1 VSLDNIVSYLF
12 FLVKKVELLFIE
24 RGRREH
30 HGWLLFLCFFVAHE
44 LESVDLLKLGDDELS
59 PHVRDFHLE
68 LLDLQVSQFD
78 GVFQVVLLILAGHP
92 SLVVFFD
99 NC

>member
-1 VSLDNIVSYLF
+1 MV
-12 FLVKKVELLFIE
+12 
-24 RGRREH
+24 
-30 HGWLLFLCFFVAHE
+30 WLCFFVAHE
-44 LESVDLLKLGDDELS
+44 LESVDLLQLGDDELS

-92 SLVVFFD
+92 SGTKQRQD
-99 NC
+99 